1 MTDQYVVAIPLPGSL
16 SFQDLYR
23 EQRLPEARE
32 QPFGVKPSQ
41 LVYLRFGLP
50 EKPSSPLGV
59 DFARPE
65 LDQPATRFATREE
78 AERTVRETIA
88 KGKVTAE
95 TGGDPGA
102 TLQLQFAVI
111 QTVQEM
117 DADANTARELE
128 QAKIRA
134 RAEQADQKVEQ
145 AKREADKIRA
155 QLSEAP
161 QAPIPTAAGGWV
173 RHAGGEQGIQE
184 RHRADGTTT
193 YRKRATVAGK
203 TLTSPSY
210 DTLEAAIAWEP
221 ENLREPNPPERTRPM
236 TDAEIASIGG

>member
-23 EQRLPEARE
+23 EQRLPESRE
-32 QPFGVKPSQ
+32 QPFGVKLAP
-41 LVYLRFGLP
+41 LVYLRFGLS

-65 LDQPATRFATREE
+65 LDQPATVFESREE

-95 TGGDPGA
+95 TGGDSGLC
-102 TLQLQFAVI
+102 LQLQFAVV

-117 DADANTARELE
+117 DADADTAHEME

-134 RAEQADQKVEQ
+134 RAEKADQKVEH
-145 AKREADKIRA
+145 ARREADQIRA
-155 QLSEAP
+155 QLSESL
-161 QAPIPTAAGGWV
+161 QASIPTAAGGWV

-210 DTLEAAIAWEP
+210 ETLEEAVTWEP
-221 ENLREPNPPERTRPM
+221 ENVRQPNPPERTRPM
-236 TDAEIASIGG
+236 TDAEIAAIS